1 METYRVRWLAQD
13 YIDAYTEGRQNQ
25 SLEFIL
31 IVLHNPLTVGGTN
44 SLQEDVLP
52 AALVI
57 QGTQDTLTLSS

>member
-1 METYRVRWLAQD
+1 MDV
-13 YIDAYTEGRQNQ
+13 YTEGRQNQ

-52 AALVI
+52 TALVI
-57 QGTQDTLTLSS
+57 QGTQEALTLSS